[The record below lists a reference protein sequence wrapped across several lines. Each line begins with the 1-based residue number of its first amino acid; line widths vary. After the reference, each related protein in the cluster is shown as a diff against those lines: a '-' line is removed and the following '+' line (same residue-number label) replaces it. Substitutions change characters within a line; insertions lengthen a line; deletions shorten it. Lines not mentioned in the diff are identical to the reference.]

1 MIRLATDADL
11 EAVAAIH
18 VRSWQAAYRGQLP
31 DAYLDALNVEN
42 RAAMWRR
49 ILAQVSAEIGV
60 QDIDGRIVGFLCIS
74 PSRDADAA
82 AGTGEVSAL
91 HVDPAAWRGG
101 FGRQLMDWAKGLAR
115 QRGWKLLTLWVLRDN
130 LRARRFYEAVGFHTD
145 GMTHEKV
152 FDGIPA
158 PELRYAWVCKP

>member
-11 EAVAAIH
+11 DVVAAIH

-31 DAYLDALNVEN
+31 DAYLDALDVEN

-49 ILAQVSAEIGV
+49 IVAKGTVEIGV
-60 QDIDGRIVGFLCIS
+60 HEIEGRIVAFLCIS
-74 PSRDADAA
+74 ASRDADAA

-101 FGRQLMDWAKGLAR
+101 LGRQLMDWAKDVAR
-115 QRGWKLLTLWVLRDN
+115 RRGWKLLTLWVLRDN
-130 LRARRFYEAVGFHTD
+130 VRARRFYEAVGFHTE
-145 GMTHEKV
+145 GTTHERV

-158 PELRYAWVCKP
+158 PEVRYAWARD